1 MSFRKD
7 ALLPTVGTIA
17 VLFWLQGCAEETPEL
32 TGPMTSSPHSN
43 TTVSGYMRSEVM
55 FGR

>member
-7 ALLPTVGTIA
+7 ALLPTMWMIA
-17 VLFWLQGCAEETPEL
+17 FLLWLQGCAEETPEL
-32 TGPMTSSPHSN
+32 TGPMTGGPHSN